1 MGITIKINNDEYDF
15 EIGET
20 ILEVARRNGIYIPTL
35 CNLEGTKP
43 TGACRICIVELG
55 KMSAPVA
62 SCSTPAAPGMDIQ
75 TESPR
80 IRKARKTIIELL
92 MISGNH
98 NCAAIGNSKTDMTD
112 FMQEVNEY
120 DGSGSIC
127 TAYGE
132 CELQSLAYKY
142 MVSKR
147 TLERIPTNYPLEN
160 DDPLIGRD
168 FSRCILCGRCVQAC
182 TEVSVINAI
191 SHGYRGNVA
200 KIVARGDKPLPDSEC
215 VYCGEC
221 LQVCPVGALYEKRSK
236 YDQRV
241 WDVKKEI
248 STCYYCGIGC
258 RLVVSIKNNKI
269 IKIDGLDEGE
279 PNSGQLCFKGR
290 FGYDFLYNDK
300 RLTKPMI
307 RSGGKLKEASWKEA
321 YSRIIEK
328 IGEISGKYGSD
339 SIGCVV
345 SPKYSNEDLFML
357 KKFIEKVSGNTNIG
371 HSEPYSKFQIEY
383 SQIKEYEKI
392 VLIGT
397 DIARDNPVA
406 ANYIKQANLKGSE
419 IIEINEKKTEISKY
433 SGTKLKD
440 LSEFKPDNKI
450 TYLVIY
456 SPDYDISSLEG
467 KNNISLN
474 SITSENNTS
483 GAYMVGIGN
492 ENFEDMKKK
501 KMVFSV
507 SSIPSN
513 ELNTEFLVVIDQ
525 FGGES
530 VKNADVIL
538 PPAVWV
544 ENEGTYVNSQH
555 QIYRMKKIIE
565 PSGGIKSLRTIF
577 GELLDLS
584 GFEVKKSTPG
594 YIWDEMIRKD
604 LKLSDNF
611 AYSKLKKGP
620 VRIVNGFFKK
630 IKLRSSGS
638 KYDKFRTHKLLCN
651 HCEGLSIIADKRIN
665 PGE

>member
-1 MGITIKINNDEYDF
+1 MGITIKINNEEYDF

-98 NCAAIGNSKTDMTD
+98 NCSAIGNSKADLTD

-120 DGSGSIC
+120 DGSGSLC

-142 MVSKR
+142 MVNNR

-160 DDPLIGRD
+160 IDPLIGRD

-241 WDVKKEI
+241 WDVTREK

-258 RLVVSIKNNKI
+258 RIVVSTKNNKI
-269 IKIDGLDEGE
+269 IKIDGSDEGE
-279 PNSGQLCFKGR
+279 PNRGQLCFKGR
-290 FGYDFLYNDK
+290 FGFDFLYNDK

-307 RSGGKLKEASWKEA
+307 RSGGKLKEASWEEA
-321 YSRIIEK
+321 YNIIIDK
-328 IGEISGKYGSD
+328 IREISGKYGSE

-345 SPKYSNEDLFML
+345 SPKYSN
-357 KKFIEKVSGNTNIG
+357 
-371 HSEPYSKFQIEY
+371 
-383 SQIKEYEKI
+383 
-392 VLIGT
+392 
-397 DIARDNPVA
+397 
-406 ANYIKQANLKGSE
+406 
-419 IIEINEKKTEISKY
+419 
-433 SGTKLKD
+433 
-440 LSEFKPDNKI
+440 
-450 TYLVIY
+450 
-456 SPDYDISSLEG
+456 
-467 KNNISLN
+467 
-474 SITSENNTS
+474 
-483 GAYMVGIGN
+483 
-492 ENFEDMKKK
+492 
-501 KMVFSV
+501 
-507 SSIPSN
+507 
-513 ELNTEFLVVIDQ
+513 
-525 FGGES
+525 
-530 VKNADVIL
+530 
-538 PPAVWV
+538 
-544 ENEGTYVNSQH
+544 
-555 QIYRMKKIIE
+555 
-565 PSGGIKSLRTIF
+565 
-577 GELLDLS
+577 
-584 GFEVKKSTPG
+584 
-594 YIWDEMIRKD
+594 
-604 LKLSDNF
+604 
-611 AYSKLKKGP
+611 
-620 VRIVNGFFKK
+620 
-630 IKLRSSGS
+630 
-638 KYDKFRTHKLLCN
+638 
-651 HCEGLSIIADKRIN
+651 
-665 PGE
+665 